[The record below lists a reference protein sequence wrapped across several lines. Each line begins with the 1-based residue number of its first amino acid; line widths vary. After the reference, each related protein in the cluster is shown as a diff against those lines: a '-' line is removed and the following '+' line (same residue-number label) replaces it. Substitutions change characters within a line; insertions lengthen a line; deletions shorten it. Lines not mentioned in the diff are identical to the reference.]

1 MPRNILES
9 RPITNKE
16 ALDILLEKIKGREE
30 HRIIART
37 IEYLSKTLKCD
48 VENTE
53 ELVEELVKLGL
64 SREGAIVLVNNMPEK
79 PDEALAILPSKDSRV
94 SIDTVKKALELI
106 VKYCG
111 KPE

>member
-1 MPRNILES
+1 MPRSILDS
-9 RPITNKE
+9 KPITNKE
-16 ALDILLEKIKGREE
+16 ALEILLEKIRGKEE

-48 VENTE
+48 IENIN
-53 ELVEELVKLGL
+53 ELVDELVKLGL

-94 SIDTVKKALELI
+94 SLDAVKKALEVI
-106 VKYCG
+106 SKYCG
-111 KPE
+111 KSE